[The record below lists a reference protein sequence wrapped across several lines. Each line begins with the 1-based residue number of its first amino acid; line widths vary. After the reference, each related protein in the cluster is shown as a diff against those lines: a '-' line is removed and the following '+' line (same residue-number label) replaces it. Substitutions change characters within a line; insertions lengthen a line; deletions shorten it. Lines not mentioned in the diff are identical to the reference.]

1 MFMLDERLIKYMFDS
16 TSRGAKID
24 YVGVEFIM
32 TCLVGV
38 ELILPQELILIEN
51 KICCSF

>member
-1 MFMLDERLIKYMFDS
+1 MLDKRLIKYMFDS

-24 YVGVEFIM
+24 CVYVELIV

-38 ELILPQELILIEN
+38 
-51 KICCSF
+51 